1 MEQGIAFYLSA
12 FISNYGKSSSS
23 DGFALSSLTL
33 LIANKPNGEILGLM
47 TSDRGKVGSGVMAA
61 PNTSK
66 PISIPSTGQI
76 YPRIINI

>member
-23 DGFALSSLTL
+23 DGFALSL